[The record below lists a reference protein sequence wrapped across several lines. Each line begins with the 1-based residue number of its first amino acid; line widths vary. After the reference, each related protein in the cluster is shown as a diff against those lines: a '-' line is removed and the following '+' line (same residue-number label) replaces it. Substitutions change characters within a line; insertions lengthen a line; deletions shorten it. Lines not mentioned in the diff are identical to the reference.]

1 MSKRRIVVGATLLG
15 ALVASTLAA
24 AQLPAN
30 ADGAPQAKDVVGVGS
45 DVMQTSVN
53 FLADGFGVNLGY
65 NSAGNKNRLISF
77 DSTGDANGRKLFTDP
92 ALGTSSVLNSSVA
105 LRAGTSPVQR
115 PNGGNVGLEALVA
128 DGKDGVSANRI
139 SFARSPNLPT
149 QTQQNSAQANL
160 GTLLHTVRIGT
171 DIDYIATASTTNAP
185 AALSGT
191 DLVKIYT
198 GVWTT
203 WGQIPGYNGTAEQ
216 KAQTIKP
223 LIPQNGAGMRNIF
236 LNALKPFNGNA
247 TVNPTAATEVQQN
260 DPSAITTLDPAVRVN
275 AIVPFPKGRFDL
287 LNSGYFRNPNTP
299 YSAVT
304 PAAAL
309 NTDGISL
316 ITSGT
321 AGDGTDA
328 FTVTF
333 PYYIVFRQSDFEST
347 EAWQPGGTLNWVRTL
362 FFNPGIV
369 KPYVDTAPGKALLTA
384 AGITPAFQDR
394 GNTVG

>member
-1 MSKRRIVVGATLLG
+1 MSKRRIAVGAALLG

-24 AQLPAN
+24 GLPAN

-53 FLADGFGVNLGY
+53 FLADGFGADLGY
-65 NSAGNKNRLISF
+65 NSGGNKNRLFSF

-92 ALGTSSVLNSSVA
+92 ALGASSVLNSTAV

-128 DGKDGVSANRI
+128 DGSGGTSAGRI

-149 QTQQNSAQANL
+149 QAQQNSAIANL
-160 GTLLHTVRIGT
+160 GTQLHTVRIGT

-185 AALSGT
+185 AALSAN

-203 WGQIPGYNGTAEQ
+203 WGQIPGYTGPAPS
-216 KAQTIKP
+216 ATIKP

-236 LNALKPFNGNA
+236 LNALKAANGGSA
-247 TVNPTAATEVQQN
+247 VNPTAAVEVQQN
-260 DPSAITTLDPAVRVN
+260 DPSAITTLSAADKPN
-275 AIVPFPKGRFDL
+275 AIVPFPKGRFSL
-287 LNSGYFRNPNTP
+287 LNAGYFRNPNTP
-299 YSAVT
+299 YSAST

-309 NTDGISL
+309 NTDGIHL
-316 ITSGT
+316 ITAGT
-321 AGDGTDA
+321 AGDGQPA

-333 PYYIVFRQSDFEST
+333 PYYIVFRQSDYDSNV
-347 EAWQPGGTLNWVRTL
+347 AWQPGGTLNWVQTL
-362 FFNPGIV
+362 FFHPGPV
-369 KPYVDTAPGKALLTA
+369 KPYVDSAPGKALLQA
-384 AGITPAFQDR
+384 AGITPAFLDR
-394 GNTVG
+394 GNDVG